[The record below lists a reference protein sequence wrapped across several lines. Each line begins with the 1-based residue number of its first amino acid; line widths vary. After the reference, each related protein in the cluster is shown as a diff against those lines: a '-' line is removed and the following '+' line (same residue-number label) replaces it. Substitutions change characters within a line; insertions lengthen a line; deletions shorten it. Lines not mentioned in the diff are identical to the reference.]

1 MIHEKRLA
9 YVLLQH
15 CVLSYRHE
23 RVMHQ
28 EVQQSEEPDPTEDK
42 AAESDCIYNYHNARL
57 QCGLLFLNII
67 DAIKEGDGC
76 RLIQC
81 YKVVLLFNY
90 KFKHTKYAYILLLLF
105 AKIFA
110 LLPEREAELLVHNR
124 FLNKKGCKY
133 SFRPPHGA
141 P

>member
-1 MIHEKRLA
+1 
-9 YVLLQH
+9 
-15 CVLSYRHE
+15 
-23 RVMHQ
+23 MHQ

-81 YKVVLLFNY
+81 HKVVLLFDY
-90 KFKHTKYAYILLLLF
+90 KFKRTKYAYILLLLQKF
-105 AKIFA
+105 
-110 LLPEREAELLVHNR
+110 LPFCLREKQNYWCTTA
-124 FLNKKGCKY
+124 
-133 SFRPPHGA
+133 S
-141 P
+141 